1 MKRHEFILVFRLSN
15 KNEDPR
21 VHADA
26 LQQFCD
32 NARPSFGIRGYLAVE
47 FDREAP
53 TLTEAKRTAV
63 RDIQYVVPDAK
74 LDALSE

>member
-1 MKRHEFILVFRLSN
+1 MRHEFILVFRLAN

-21 VHADA
+21 VHADG
-26 LQQFCD
+26 LKYCY

-53 TLTEAKRTAV
+53 TLTEAKRSAV
-63 RDIQYVVPDAK
+63 RDIQYVVPEAK
-74 LDALSE
+74 LDVLSE